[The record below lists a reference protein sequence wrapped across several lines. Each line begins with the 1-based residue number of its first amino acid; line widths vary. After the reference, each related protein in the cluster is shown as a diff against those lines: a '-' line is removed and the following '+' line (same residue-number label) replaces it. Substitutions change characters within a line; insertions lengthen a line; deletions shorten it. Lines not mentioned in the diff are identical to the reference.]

1 MFGVG
6 LPVALQNKVWL
17 LPSTTIVLDG
27 AQTIALLSERQVVQ
41 EIKLNAIPLAYKYVY
56 FATGQYTRFYSTGTL
71 Q

>member
-17 LPSTTIVLDG
+17 LPSTTIALDD

-41 EIKLNAIPLAYKYVY
+41 EINLAIPLAYKSVY
-56 FATGQYTRFYSTGTL
+56 FATGQYTRFHSTGIL